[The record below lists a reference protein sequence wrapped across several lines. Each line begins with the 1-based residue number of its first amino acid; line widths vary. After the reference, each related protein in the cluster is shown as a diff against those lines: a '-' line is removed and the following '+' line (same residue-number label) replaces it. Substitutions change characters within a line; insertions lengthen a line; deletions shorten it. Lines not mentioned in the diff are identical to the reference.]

1 MGQTTFDFSGQVAV
15 ITGGA
20 RGIGK
25 GSAEAFA
32 RAGAEVWVVDIDEK
46 DGEGVAAGI
55 RRDGGR
61 ATFLACDVTDARQ
74 VRAGFA
80 RILAEAGRLDV
91 LVNSAGGF
99 WKQLSVEETPEE
111 EWDRVVDLN
120 LKSIFLAAQAAIPA
134 FKRQGSG
141 RIISIGSMAGV
152 STLQPSSP
160 PYSAAKAGV
169 HALTRVLAF
178 ELGKH
183 GRHRQRA
190 RPGHD
195 GHRARG
201 GRPEQ
206 GAAGRDRQG
215 HAGRPHRRG
224 DGHGG
229 LGSVPGHAGGRLP
242 DGPDHLRQRRPL
254 HGVDRRVGLGRPP
267 RCPPFGGA
275 GEVRARSGKTNR

>member
-1 MGQTTFDFSGQVAV
+1 MPQAAGSRTAPLTRLAPAAHHRVGGTFDMGTTTFDFSGQVAV

-25 GSAEAFA
+25 GAAEAFA
-32 RAGAEVWVVDIDEK
+32 RAGAQVWVMDIDEK
-46 DGEGVAAGI
+46 EGEAVAAAI
-55 RRDGGR
+55 RGHGGR
-61 ATFLACDVTDARQ
+61 ATFLSCDMTDAGQ

-80 RILAEAGRLDV
+80 RILEAAGRLDI

-99 WKQLSVEETPEE
+99 WKQLSVEDTPEE

-152 STLQPSSP
+152 STLQTSSP
-160 PYSAAKAGV
+160 PYSAAKAGA

-183 GRHRQRA
+183 GVTVNALAPGTTASERVVAVRSKEQRDA
-190 RPGHD
+190 IGKGTLVGRIAEVSDMVGWILFLAAPEAAYLTGQTI
-195 GHRARG
+195 AVNG
-201 GRPEQ
+201 GRFM
-206 GAAGRDRQG
+206 A
-215 HAGRPHRRG
+215 
-224 DGHGG
+224 
-229 LGSVPGHAGGRLP
+229 
-242 DGPDHLRQRRPL
+242 
-254 HGVDRRVGLGRPP
+254 
-267 RCPPFGGA
+267 
-275 GEVRARSGKTNR
+275 